1 MHEKNRILS
10 LLNISRLD
18 KKIFLLQKW
27 IWVQNVARIKSKLE
41 VMVFDLKTLLLQLIN
56 CE

>member
-27 IWVQNVARIKSKLE
+27 IWVQNVVRIKSKLE